1 MIYLGL
7 KDEDKI
13 KKITEYTKKN
23 NIQHII
29 VFSGEIGGQASNSK
43 IKEPSADF
51 HLDIKAIAD
60 ALDMQPLPYTY

>member
-1 MIYLGL
+1 MIYLGF

-29 VFSGEIGGQASNSK
+29 IFSGEIGGQASNSK

-51 HLDIKAIAD
+51 HWILR
-60 ALDMQPLPYTY
+60 

>member
-29 VFSGEIGGQASNSK
+29 VFPVRLEVKPLIVKSK
-43 IKEPSADF
+43 SLQQTSIWILRQLRM
-51 HLDIKAIAD
+51 H
-60 ALDMQPLPYTY
+60 